1 MECNKDDALKAKE
14 IAEEKLL
21 KKDYGGAKLF
31 ALKARNLDPN
41 LVGLSQLLAAIAV
54 NISAERRVNG
64 QVDWYG
70 VLGVQPFADDATIR
84 CCYRKL
90 ALMLHPDKNKSVGA
104 IDAFK
109 LITQAW
115 SLLSD
120 KDKKV
125 VYDQNRNS
133 SGRHEEIQGMKPSV
147 PARQNGFC
155 NNNIINTANHKDRD
169 HKNGTHPIPI
179 PVSPVTLK
187 RTFWTRCDSC
197 KTQFEYY
204 TLYINRELICA
215 GCQKQFLAH
224 EAPPPPVYRNG
235 SSMSRISQV
244 KQHNFNSTR
253 TERSCHA
260 SGRTPMY
267 AVNSSLASGHFSTSG
282 GISSAPTPASAA
294 AEAPGVYGMPSV
306 DLKRRREV
314 ATPVV
319 GEEGHFGKTHAV
331 VGNVSGPALKSCLGP
346 NSVFIGDSS
355 RKIRRTNENQVHGD
369 GRERETKIAYEKGG
383 IRLPNEFGSQKD
395 HLDNRGRA
403 NAAGNYK
410 RNGAREVSQLKM
422 KTMLMD
428 MARKDIRK
436 NLDGWINSSVAKNL
450 EKPKNTNAEVREKN
464 KETAISGVKHA
475 APEFVDSEAIDNKYF
490 STDSK
495 ITESLTMSVP
505 DPDFHDFDGDRIEN
519 AFRENEVWAAY
530 DDDDGM
536 PRFYALIN
544 CVISKKP
551 FNMRISWLSSK
562 TNDELAPINWVSAGY
577 AKTVGDL
584 RIGKRE
590 LSTTLNS
597 FSHRVKWTKGPRGL
611 IHIYPKKGDVW
622 ALYRNWSVEW
632 NEFTEDEIIHKY
644 DMVEVLD
651 DYSDEGGVNVAPL
664 VKVGGFKTVFHRN
677 ADPGKVRN
685 IPKAEMFRFSHQVP
699 SYLLTGQEGHNA
711 PSGCLEL
718 DPAATPME
726 LLQITTEEAPEQE
739 MTTEKSSEDEPK
751 PNVTSREDAVEDV
764 PRKVVAETI
773 KRNEGRPE
781 VFLVYK
787 RRRSKK

>member
-21 KKDYGGAKLF
+21 KKDYVGARIY
-31 ALKARNLDPN
+31 ALKARKLDPN
-41 LVGLSQLLAAIAV
+41 LDGLSQLLAAIAV

-70 VLGVQPFADDATIR
+70 VLGVQPLADDATIR
-84 CCYRKL
+84 ICYRKL

-104 IDAFK
+104 IEAFK

-133 SGRHEEIQGMKPSV
+133 WGRYEEIQGRKPSV
-147 PARQNGFC
+147 QARQNGL
-155 NNNIINTANHKDRD
+155 NTANHKDRD
-169 HKNGTHPIPI
+169 HKNGTHPIPT
-179 PVSPVTLK
+179 PVSPATLK
-187 RTFWTRCDSC
+187 QTFWTKCGSC

-204 TLYINRELICA
+204 TLYINCELICPS
-215 GCQKQFLAH
+215 CHQKFKAH

-235 SSMSRISQV
+235 SSTSRISQV

-253 TERSCHA
+253 TEKNCHA
-260 SGRTPMY
+260 S
-267 AVNSSLASGHFSTSG
+267 
-282 GISSAPTPASAA
+282 
-294 AEAPGVYGMPSV
+294 
-306 DLKRRREV
+306 
-314 ATPVV
+314 
-319 GEEGHFGKTHAV
+319 
-331 VGNVSGPALKSCLGP
+331 VGNVSGPTLKSSLGP

-355 RKIRRTNENQVHGD
+355 RKIRRTHENQVHGD
-369 GRERETKIAYEKGG
+369 ARERETKVAYQNGG
-383 IRLPNEFGSQKD
+383 VRLPSEFGPQKD
-395 HLDNRGRA
+395 NLDIRGRA

-410 RNGAREVSQLKM
+410 RNGAREVSQMQM
-422 KTMLMD
+422 KNMLMD
-428 MARKDIRK
+428 MARKVIRRK
-436 NLDGWINSSVAKNL
+436 LDEWINSSVSKIS
-450 EKPKNTNAEVREKN
+450 EKPKNTNAEVRKKN
-464 KETAISGVKHA
+464 KERAISGVKHA
-475 APEFVDSEAIDNKYF
+475 APEFVHSETIGNKCFSADSEV
-490 STDSK
+490 
-495 ITESLTMSVP
+495 TESLTMSVP

-519 AFRENEVWAAY
+519 AFCENEVWAAY

-562 TNDELAPINWVSAGY
+562 TNDELAPIKWVSAGF

-590 LSTTLNS
+590 ISTTLNS

-632 NEFTEDEIIHKY
+632 NEFTTDEIIHKY

-685 IPKAEMFRFSHQVP
+685 IRKAEMFRFSHQVP

-726 LLQITTEEAPEQE
+726 LLRITTEDAPEQE
-739 MTTEKSSEDEPK
+739 MTTEKSSEDEQK
-751 PNVTSREDAVEDV
+751 PNMTSTEDAVEDV
-764 PRKVVAETI
+764 PRKVVAEPI
-773 KRNEGRPE
+773 KRKEGRPE
-781 VFLVYK
+781 ELPSRQISAVSESV
-787 RRRSKK
+787 

>member
-21 KKDYGGAKLF
+21 KKDYGGARIF
-31 ALKARNLDPN
+31 ALKARKLDPN
-41 LVGLSQLLAAIAV
+41 LVGISQLLAAIAV

-70 VLGVQPFADDATIR
+70 VLGVQPLADDATIR
-84 CCYRKL
+84 ICYRKL

-104 IDAFK
+104 IEAFK

-125 VYDQNRNS
+125 IYDQNRNS
-133 SGRHEEIQGMKPSV
+133 QGRYEEIQVRKPSV

-155 NNNIINTANHKDRD
+155 NNNILNIANSKDKD
-169 HKNGTHPIPI
+169 HKNGPHPIPI
-179 PVSPVTLK
+179 PVAPATLK
-187 RTFWTRCDSC
+187 QTFWTRCTSC

-204 TLYINRELICA
+204 TRYIKCELLCPS
-215 GCQKQFLAH
+215 CHQQFMAH
-224 EAPPPPVYRNG
+224 EVPPPSVYRNG
-235 SSMSRISQV
+235 SSTSRISQV

-253 TERSCHA
+253 TERNCNA

-267 AVNSSLASGHFSTSG
+267 AVNSSLASGHFSTS
-282 GISSAPTPASAA
+282 AF
-294 AEAPGVYGMPSV
+294 V
-306 DLKRRREV
+306 
-314 ATPVV
+314 
-319 GEEGHFGKTHAV
+319 
-331 VGNVSGPALKSCLGP
+331 
-346 NSVFIGDSS
+346 GDSS

-369 GRERETKIAYEKGG
+369 GRERETKIAYQNGG

-395 HLDNRGRA
+395 NLDNRGRA

-410 RNGAREVSQLKM
+410 RNGAREASQLQM

-436 NLDGWINSSVAKNL
+436 KLDEWINSSVSKNL
-450 EKPKNTNAEVREKN
+450 EKPKNTNSEVRKKN
-464 KETAISGVKHA
+464 RERAISGVKHA
-475 APEFVDSEAIDNKYF
+475 APEIVDSEIIGNKCF
-490 STDSK
+490 SADSEV
-495 ITESLTMSVP
+495 TESLTMSVP

-519 AFRENEVWAAY
+519 AFRENEVWATY

-544 CVISKKP
+544 CVVSKKP
-551 FNMRISWLSSK
+551 FNMRIGWLSSK
-562 TNDELAPINWVSAGY
+562 TNDELAPIKWVSAGF
-577 AKTVGDL
+577 AKAVGDL

-590 LSTTLNS
+590 ISTTLNS

-632 NEFTEDEIIHKY
+632 NEFTTDKIIHKY

-651 DYSDEGGVNVAPL
+651 DYSDERGVNVAPL
-664 VKVGGFKTVFHRN
+664 VKVGGFKTVFHQN

-699 SYLLTGQEGHNA
+699 SYLLTGQEGRNA

-726 LLQITTEEAPEQE
+726 LLQITTEKAPEQE

-751 PNVTSREDAVEDV
+751 PNVTSSEDAIEEV
-764 PRKVVAETI
+764 PRKVVAESI
-773 KRNEGRPE
+773 KRKEGRPE
-781 VFLVYK
+781 VFSVYK